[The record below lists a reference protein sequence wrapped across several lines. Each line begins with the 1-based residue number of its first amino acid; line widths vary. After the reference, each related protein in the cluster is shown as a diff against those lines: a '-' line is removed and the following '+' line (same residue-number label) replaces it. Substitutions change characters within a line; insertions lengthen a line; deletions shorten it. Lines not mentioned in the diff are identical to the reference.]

1 VGVGQSSLRVTARYE
16 REGAER
22 LDEARERLDRK
33 EMAGDVATD
42 AATGSTKSLL
52 SFLKDR

>member
-1 VGVGQSSLRVTARYE
+1 VTARYE
-16 REGAER
+16 RERAER

-42 AATGSTKSLL
+42 VARVFWRPQVL
-52 SFLKDR
+52 SYLGHLPVMPRSG